1 MKDALK
7 KVSDW
12 LNSIIEL
19 LVALIVFGVL
29 IGILFG
35 DTFGVIAGIGN
46 VMQKFGDNGL
56 AGLVALILIVIWY
69 QKK

>member
-1 MKDALK
+1 MKDVLK

-12 LNSIIEL
+12 LNGITEL
-19 LVALIVFGVL
+19 LVSLIVFGVV

-35 DTFGVIAGIGN
+35 DKFGVIAGIAN
-46 VMQKFGDNGL
+46 LMQKFGENGL
-56 AGLVALILIVIWY
+56 AGLVALILIVVWY

>member
-7 KVSDW
+7 NVSGW

-19 LVALIVFGVL
+19 LVSLIVFGVV

-46 VMQKFGDNGL
+46 LMEKFGENGL
-56 AGLVALILIVIWY
+56 AGLVALILIVVWY